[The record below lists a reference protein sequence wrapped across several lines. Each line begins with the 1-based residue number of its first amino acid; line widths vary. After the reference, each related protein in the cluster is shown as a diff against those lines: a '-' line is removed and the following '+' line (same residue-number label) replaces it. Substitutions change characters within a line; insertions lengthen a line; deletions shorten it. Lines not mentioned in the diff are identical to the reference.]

1 MNKTTLKSIG
11 AVLAGVIT
19 IVILSVGTDWVL
31 ETLGIFTPP
40 DQGLF
45 VPWMLML
52 ALIYR
57 SIYAVAGGYVT
68 AMLVPSRPIR
78 HAIILG
84 ITGVVLSTFGA
95 MAGWDLSSHW
105 YPVALIIT
113 ALPCTW
119 IGGKLKTKSEQRKR
133 SLLASR

>member
-1 MNKTTLKSIG
+1 MNKNTFKSIG

-19 IVILSVGTDWVL
+19 IVALSVGTDFVL
-31 ETLGIFTPP
+31 ETLGIFPSP

-45 VPWMLML
+45 IPWMLML

-57 SIYAVAGGYVT
+57 SIYAVTGGYVT
-68 AMLVPSRPIR
+68 ATLSPTRPMR

-84 ITGVVLSTFGA
+84 IIGIVASTFGA
-95 MAGWDLSSHW
+95 VVAWDLSAHW
-105 YPVALIIT
+105 YPIALIIT

-119 IGGKLKTKSEQRKR
+119 LGGRLKN
-133 SLLASR
+133 A